1 MAPVANSARQ
11 TSALF
16 YPRHAS
22 SEVRNPIPTI
32 NIDAN
37 ISVETLVKAAEQLS
51 TPDLQKFRS
60 QVLAMTARRAASNVP
75 QDEAQCLLQINQRL
89 APGLQE
95 QYEELIG
102 RCEAE
107 TLTAEQHAM
116 LLQLSQQAEA
126 IDVQRLEALTKL
138 SRLRGVTLAELLR
151 QLQIDKPA
159 ESVALSTNGE
169 FMEIVAQARREFAE
183 GKTVSLQAM
192 KKEFGL

>member
-1 MAPVANSARQ
+1 M
-11 TSALF
+11 
-16 YPRHAS
+16 
-22 SEVRNPIPTI
+22 PTI
-32 NIDAN
+32 NIEAN

-60 QVLAMTARRAASNVP
+60 QVLAMTARRAASNVS

-102 RCEAE
+102 KREAE

-151 QLQIDKPA
+151 QLKIDKPA
-159 ESVALSTNGE
+159 GSAKGT
-169 FMEIVAQARREFAE
+169 
-183 GKTVSLQAM
+183 
-192 KKEFGL
+192 